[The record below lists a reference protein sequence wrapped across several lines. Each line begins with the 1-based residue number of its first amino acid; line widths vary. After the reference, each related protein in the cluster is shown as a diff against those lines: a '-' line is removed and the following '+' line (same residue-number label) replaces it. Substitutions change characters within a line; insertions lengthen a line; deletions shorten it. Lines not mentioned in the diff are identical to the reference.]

1 MIGGNL
7 IAYMD
12 MKLELYLIL
21 LSYIIY
27 TPIWHYRI
35 HFYANAEGSSLMKAA
50 ILSSVLGLISMI
62 SFINFFGD
70 IGIYYGFLS
79 MTIINLIITSTI
91 ALKKWHL
98 KTNWIGVIVGSS
110 ISSITFYLSYNN
122 YKLSYSAIFII
133 CSILLSSLYF
143 VKNNPET
150 TIKL

>member
-1 MIGGNL
+1 
-7 IAYMD
+7 
-12 MKLELYLIL
+12 
-21 LSYIIY
+21 
-27 TPIWHYRI
+27 
-35 HFYANAEGSSLMKAA
+35 MKAA

-110 ISSITFYLSYNN
+110 ISSITFYFSYNN